1 MNIRLRSPAVSATV
15 LYAST
20 RAITAGD
27 LWAGADV
34 GVVAST
40 SRALR
45 SGAVPTT
52 LAAAAKRARG
62 CCNARLPNVAV
73 ALARATLACC
83 PPLPP
88 PLPVLPAAKE
98 KNGLSPCLAPHRC
111 AGTVVGVMGV
121 GHFCCWL
128 CNRERCCLVASDR
141 RDRTC
146 ATKDDPR
153 VALQRMLARVP
164 TGWRRREATGA
175 SVTLRHTTC
184 AARDKSGIL
193 LTHGVLEAA
202 RGKREEGGGEEGR
215 REEGREG
222 RGRKRENLYSI
233 RQRQQQQQ
241 QQRLGFVRR
250 KGVWAESAAAT
261 TAPQTR
267 MIEG

>member
-1 MNIRLRSPAVSATV
+1 MMNIRLRSPAVSATV

-121 GHFCCWL
+121 GRRVSRAWA
-128 CNRERCCLVASDR
+128 VA
-141 RDRTC
+141 
-146 ATKDDPR
+146 
-153 VALQRMLARVP
+153 
-164 TGWRRREATGA
+164 
-175 SVTLRHTTC
+175 RHTT
-184 AARDKSGIL
+184 
-193 LTHGVLEAA
+193 
-202 RGKREEGGGEEGR
+202 
-215 REEGREG
+215 
-222 RGRKRENLYSI
+222 NP
-233 RQRQQQQQ
+233 
-241 QQRLGFVRR
+241 GFF
-250 KGVWAESAAAT
+250 KL
-261 TAPQTR
+261 
-267 MIEG
+267 MIEIRVKRIADKNTCKANY